1 MSRKKE
7 RNLNLLKI
15 KFESIENS
23 LFIYFIL
30 FLFDFKNF
38 FYITYFIRKF
48 YLKIELRIKKK
59 D

>member
-15 KFESIENS
+15 RFESIENS

-38 FYITYFIRKF
+38 FYITCFIRKF

>member
-30 FLFDFKNF
+30 FLFDLKNF
-38 FYITYFIRKF
+38 FISLVLYANFI
-48 YLKIELRIKKK
+48 
-59 D
+59 